1 MTAGAVPGKFVGPQG
16 PRPRRWWAP
25 SRVFIYGVLIL
36 MALFYLFPLYVVIVT
51 SFKDQKEVMFSG
63 IFALPARPT
72 VEGWVK
78 AWDTG
83 CIALTCEGIKIG
95 FWNSMVI
102 VVPSV
107 TLSILAG
114 SVCGYVLAYWP
125 YRGAEFFFLLLLLCI
140 FIPQPVLL
148 YPIAQL
154 LGTVK
159 LMGTV
164 WAAVLVNIVMG
175 LPFMALLFRSGF
187 ASVPPDLWRA
197 ARVDGAGFW
206 RIYAQIVMPLML
218 PTLGV
223 ALVLSVTYT
232 WGDYMF
238 TMVFGGPYYPTIT
251 MLYHNLVD
259 SRYGVAEYN
268 VQMAA
273 TILTGAVPLLV
284 YFLCGRL
291 FMRGVAVGVAPPR

>member
-1 MTAGAVPGKFVGPQG
+1 
-16 PRPRRWWAP
+16 
-25 SRVFIYGVLIL
+25 
-36 MALFYLFPLYVVIVT
+36 
-51 SFKDQKEVMFSG
+51 
-63 IFALPARPT
+63 
-72 VEGWVK
+72 
-78 AWDTG
+78 
-83 CIALTCEGIKIG
+83 
-95 FWNSMVI
+95 
-102 VVPSV
+102 
-107 TLSILAG
+107 
-114 SVCGYVLAYWP
+114 
-125 YRGAEFFFLLLLLCI
+125 
-140 FIPQPVLL
+140 
-148 YPIAQL
+148 
-154 LGTVK
+154 
-159 LMGTV
+159 
-164 WAAVLVNIVMG
+164 
-175 LPFMALLFRSGF
+175 
-187 ASVPPDLWRA
+187 
-197 ARVDGAGFW
+197 
-206 RIYAQIVMPLML
+206 MPLML